1 MRNRGVEIFL
11 LPESISPASSASHP
25 SSASSPPHQ
34 QQHEDLQLA
43 LGAAGVPGW
52 AMPAAMAAA
61 HAEIAAAAAAAHR
74 RGPSR
79 AELRR
84 WAGLTAG
91 LAQRGWPVQA
101 ALATAWQQASCWQ
114 LCSTCIPTP
123 RLHFK
128 CNTL

>member
-11 LPESISPASSASHP
+11 LPESISPASSASHL

-61 HAEIAAAAAAAHR
+61 HAEIAAAAAAAH
-74 RGPSR
+74 SR